1 MSRKQEKDKREGL
14 DIINKRA
21 AKLENEYLDSFKTN
35 EINPL
40 NNSVIRHNKLIAF
53 MSMETL
59 HTTLFHFIE
68 TVKVRAQARN
78 IAGADT
84 SNYFANQVEKKPL
97 ISGVISGFCGA
108 AVGSLAFMSMFQYL
122 TY

>member
-1 MSRKQEKDKREGL
+1 
-14 DIINKRA
+14 
-21 AKLENEYLDSFKTN
+21 
-35 EINPL
+35 
-40 NNSVIRHNKLIAF
+40 

-59 HTTLFHFIE
+59 HTTFFHFIE

-97 ISGVISGFCGA
+97 ISGVISGFFGA
-108 AVGSLAFMSMFQYL
+108 AVGSLAFMTMF
-122 TY
+122 